1 MRNRQIRGNRQVTQ
15 STPHTAP
22 AGSNSLWAPGL
33 DPLTLAQAL
42 LRAPSVTPDAAGAM
56 EVVARALEAA
66 GFDVHRLTFDS
77 AGIPIPNLYAR
88 IGTEGP
94 NLCFAGHV
102 DVVPVG
108 DEAAWQHPPFSGEVV
123 DGLLYGRGAVDMKG
137 GVAAAMAAVL
147 RHGKPV
153 KGSLSFLI
161 TGDEEGPAIDGT
173 VKVVEWLKARGERV
187 DHCILGEPTN
197 PNALGDMVKIGR
209 RGSLS
214 GVITVQGKQGHAAY
228 PHLANN
234 PVPHL
239 MKLLAALTASPLD
252 EGSSHFQPSNLEV
265 VGLQAG
271 TSAFNV
277 IPATA
282 QARFN
287 VRFNDHYSLDS
298 LQAEIRR
305 RLESAGVTAAY
316 DLAFIEGGCE
326 SFFTPPGPFFAMIRD
341 SIEAV
346 TGRAPEA
353 STTGGTSDARFI
365 KDICPVVEFGLVGQ
379 TMHQVD
385 EATPVSELVALADIY
400 GAIIDRYFANP
411 PA

>member
-1 MRNRQIRGNRQVTQ
+1 M
-15 STPHTAP
+15 
-22 AGSNSLWAPGL
+22 SNSVWSPGL
-33 DPLTLAQAL
+33 DPLSLAQAL
-42 LRAPSVTPDAAGAM
+42 LRVPSVTPDSAGALD
-56 EVVARALEAA
+56 VVANALEAA
-66 GFDVHRLTFDS
+66 GYEVHRLTFDS

-88 IGTEGP
+88 IGTGGP

-108 DEAAWQHPPFSGEVV
+108 DEAGWAHPPFSGEVV

-137 GVAAAMAAVL
+137 GVAAWLAAAL
-147 RHGKPV
+147 RHGKPER
-153 KGSLSFLI
+153 GSLSFLI
-161 TGDEEGPAIDGT
+161 TGDEEGPALDGT

-197 PNALGDMVKIGR
+197 PNALGDMVKVGR

-214 GVITVQGKQGHAAY
+214 GIITVQGKQGHVAY
-228 PHLANN
+228 PHLADN
-234 PVPHL
+234 PVRHL
-239 MKLLAALTASPLD
+239 LRLLAALSDTPLD
-252 EGSSHFQPSNLEV
+252 AGSDHFQPSNLEV
-265 VGLQAG
+265 VGLEAG

-277 IPATA
+277 IPASA
-282 QARFN
+282 RARFN
-287 VRFNDHYSLDS
+287 VRFNDHYSLES
-298 LQAEIRR
+298 LKAEIRR
-305 RLESAGVTAAY
+305 RLEGVEASAAY
-316 DLAFIEGGCE
+316 DLTFVDGGCD
-326 SFFTPPGPFFAMIRD
+326 SFFTPPGPFFEMIRH

-385 EATPVSELVALADIY
+385 EATPVSELVALAEIY

>member
-1 MRNRQIRGNRQVTQ
+1 MRNRQIRGIRQV
-15 STPHTAP
+15 
-22 AGSNSLWAPGL
+22 SNSLWSPGL
-33 DPLTLAQAL
+33 DPLSLAQTL
-42 LRAPSVTPDAAGAM
+42 LRAPSVTPDAFGAL
-56 EVVARALEAA
+56 EVVARALEDA
-66 GFDVHRLTFDS
+66 GYEVHRLTFDS
-77 AGIPIPNLYAR
+77 AGIPIANLYAR
-88 IGTEGP
+88 IGTGGP

-108 DEAAWQHPPFSGEVV
+108 DEAGWQHPPFSGEVV

-137 GVAAAMAAVL
+137 GVAAWLAAAL
-147 RHGKPV
+147 RHGKPER
-153 KGSLSFLI
+153 GSLSFLI
-161 TGDEEGPAIDGT
+161 TGDEEGPALDGT

-214 GVITVQGKQGHAAY
+214 GSVTVHGKQGHVAY
-228 PHLANN
+228 PHLADN
-234 PVPHL
+234 PVPPL
-239 MKLLAALTASPLD
+239 LRLLAALTATPLD
-252 EGSSHFQPSNLEV
+252 AGSDHFQPSNLEV

-277 IPATA
+277 IPAGA

-287 VRFNDHYSLDS
+287 VRFNDHYSLES

-305 RLESAGVTAAY
+305 RLEGAGVAAAY
-316 DLAFIEGGCE
+316 DVEFQHGGSE
-326 SFFTPPGPFFAMIRD
+326 SFFTPPGPFVDMIRH

-346 TGRAPEA
+346 TGRAPEP

-385 EATPVSELVALADIY
+385 EATPVAELVALAEIY